1 MTPAMTK
8 IEQDDWLTDE
18 LMQRA
23 KKLIEDTFGI
33 VSQGTV
39 YTVSR
44 ALHLAEKRGEERA
57 RTAMLALIDY
67 KRDEAETFRVGA
79 LIGGSD
85 NWSARGAISACND
98 LSRAIRSGS

>member
-1 MTPAMTK
+1 MTK

-23 KKLIEDTFGI
+23 KKLIEDIDGT

-44 ALHLAEKRGEERA
+44 ALYLAENRGREEERE
-57 RTAMLALIDY
+57 LCSIEFDDLQ
-67 KRDEAETFRVGA
+67 RDFG
-79 LIGGSD
+79 
-85 NWSARGAISACND
+85 
-98 LSRAIRSGS
+98 RSGQ